1 MRAPAFVVCAV
12 VLGCGAPRESKSPP
26 TASSSAAP
34 SPSVTDV
41 RPNVADVRPNA
52 ADARPSAADVRPSAT
67 DEDCA
72 EVEDVLVDVRSVMS
86 AARTPVEYQAAVAAI
101 HAKGLPLETSSYA
114 KLAESLLGAAVGES
128 AARARLTTSLVP
140 AVRPYLIEA
149 NGSIYLTLPRGVG
162 RAWLDRPI
170 GWQST
175 GQLPDG
181 PTAVTV
187 TRTGPH
193 DLVVIA
199 TSGGRRECV
208 RVTADPSE
216 ACVPG
221 VVLSHETVV
230 LVLDAGHTR
239 VEGFVRIQEGEKRV
253 ADATRVRI
261 ADDGLLVDHKT
272 CKQRYALAT
281 GN

>member
-12 VLGCGAPRESKSPP
+12 VLGCGSPRESKSPP
-26 TASSSAAP
+26 TGSSAAASSPSAAAP
-34 SPSVTDV
+34 SPSATDV
-41 RPNVADVRPNA
+41 RPN
-52 ADARPSAADVRPSAT
+52 AT
-67 DEDCA
+67 NEDCD
-72 EVEDVLVDVRSVMS
+72 EVEDALVDVRNVMS
-86 AARTPVEYQAAVAAI
+86 AARTPVEYQAAVSAI

-114 KLAESLLGAAVGES
+114 KLSESLLGAAAGES
-128 AARARLTTSLVP
+128 AARARLTTGLVP

-149 NGSIYLTLPRGVG
+149 DGSIYLTLPHGAG
-162 RAWLDRPI
+162 RVWLDRPI

-175 GQLPDG
+175 GQFPDG

-208 RVTADPSE
+208 RVTGADPSE
-216 ACVPG
+216 ACVPS

-281 GN
+281 GS